1 MRLFSPHEKVLTM
14 PLMPGLVVLLLTG
27 LGCGSGSNVARSQ
40 WFTMGT
46 VAAIQTQSME
56 EAKKG
61 RELVQPLFE
70 RVDTLFSIWQ
80 ETSELSRLNQ
90 AAGKNV
96 STPLSPEVGTLVAA
110 ALQIA
115 DASDGAFN
123 PLAGS
128 LMSVWGFTQERT
140 PSSLPSEEALQ
151 EARKLADWRQ
161 IQFCPTTTPMR
172 LYLPHPGMKL
182 DLGAIAKGYAVDL
195 AYNRL
200 TQVGTTNALIDLGG
214 NLRAIGEAS
223 PGRGGWRT
231 GIRNPFLE
239 GSCTAQF
246 LLTNGEAVATS
257 GNYERFVEIA
267 NRRYAHIMDARTG
280 RPVTG
285 MAGVTV
291 VAPSAMLADALS
303 TTLFVLGP
311 EAGVAFL
318 KNYPGCEAIWIPDT
332 PEKLTLLCTPNIA
345 KRLTPIG
352 KKPLNV
358 RSLPNEAKQ

>member
-1 MRLFSPHEKVLTM
+1 MTRTLAVAA
-14 PLMPGLVVLLLTG
+14 LLLTAT
-27 LGCGSGSNVARSQ
+27 GCGSGPAVARSQ

-46 VAAIQTQSME
+46 VAAIQAQSME

-61 RELVQPLFE
+61 RELIQPLFE
-70 RVDTLFSIWQ
+70 RVNTLFSTWQ

-90 AAGKNV
+90 AAGKNEL
-96 STPLSPEVGTLVAA
+96 TPLSPEVATLVAA

-115 DASDGAFN
+115 EASDGAFN

-128 LMSVWGFTQERT
+128 LMSFWGFTQERA
-140 PSSLPSEEALQ
+140 PSALSSEEALQ
-151 EARKLADWRQ
+151 EARKLADWHR
-161 IQFCPTTTPMR
+161 IQFYPTSTPVR

-195 AYNRL
+195 AYNTL

-231 GIRNPFLE
+231 GIRNPFVD

-246 LLTNGEAVATS
+246 LMTNGEAVATS

-267 NRRYAHIMDARTG
+267 NKRYGHIMDVRTG

-318 KNYPGCEAIWIPDT
+318 KHYPGCEAIWIPDN
-332 PEKLTLLCTPNIA
+332 PEKLTLLCTPGIA

-352 KKPLNV
+352 QKQFISRVISAKDNNA
-358 RSLPNEAKQ
+358 RWSEAE